1 MKLIAVTRVSTS
13 KQWSKG
19 SSIQDQVVQIEE
31 YARNAGHEV
40 AEVIRIQMSGRRMT
54 LNQGQLEHAL
64 RRAEESGA
72 ELAVSRLDRLSRSQ
86 IALLQ
91 LKEASDASGV
101 DVHVCSL
108 GRTIKSI
115 SSLEFSMMAMI
126 ADNERRNI
134 QERVKRACKDRIGPI
149 GQTLDARSLS
159 ESSVKVRQA
168 NAMEWAKSIN
178 LKEEIV
184 NAGDNLK
191 RPTLAN
197 VSSWLNGRGTLT
209 RRGKLWSA
217 ASLHQQM
224 VRFGWDFKGLVEVK
238 SLTAE

>member
-40 AEVIRIQMSGRRMT
+40 AEVIRIQMSGKRMT

-64 RRAEESGA
+64 RRAEESVA

-217 ASLHQQM
+217 ASLQQQM
-224 VRFGWDFKGLVEVK
+224 ARFGWDFRGLVK
-238 SLTAE
+238 LQNLTAK

>member
-19 SSIQDQVVQIEE
+19 SSIEDQVAQIEE
-31 YARNAGHEV
+31 YARQAGHEV
-40 AEVIRIQMSGRRMT
+40 IEVIRIQMSGKKMT
-54 LNQGQLEHAL
+54 LNQGQLELAL
-64 RRAEESGA
+64 KRAEQTGA

-126 ADNERRNI
+126 ANERRNI
-134 QERVKRACKDRIGPI
+134 QERVKRACKDRVGPI
-149 GQTLDARSLS
+149 GQTPMPD
-159 ESSVKVRQA
+159 
-168 NAMEWAKSIN
+168 
-178 LKEEIV
+178 
-184 NAGDNLK
+184 
-191 RPTLAN
+191 
-197 VSSWLNGRGTLT
+197 
-209 RRGKLWSA
+209 
-217 ASLHQQM
+217 H
-224 VRFGWDFKGLVEVK
+224 
-238 SLTAE
+238 